1 MTDNKVSYQGGLR
14 EGLKWG
20 PPQNIFLRSI
30 LVSDSVKR
38 GGEHSRSRVG
48 GYPHKHR
55 LIPFHSGCAIQ
66 IYTSRERP
74 TAESFQEQSSESKDA
89 KILSEVLSSLSDPWI
104 KALFSGLSRD
114 GEGEGWGGMA
124 TSLNIESWPR
134 PWVRNPPLLSHMH
147 PSHDSPERRLASS
160 VPPFHWQKT

>member
-1 MTDNKVSYQGGLR
+1 MTDNKVSYQDGLR

-38 GGEHSRSRVG
+38 GGEQREKSRSRVG

-74 TAESFQEQSSESKDA
+74 TAESFQEQSSESKDP
-89 KILSEVLSSLSDPWI
+89 KILSEVLSSSLDPWI
-104 KALFSGLSRD
+104 KALFSGLSGD
-114 GEGEGWGGMA
+114 GEGEGWGGMGTA
-124 TSLNIESWPR
+124 LNHWIMAKALSQEPTSPSSHASFSW
-134 PWVRNPPLLSHMH
+134 
-147 PSHDSPERRLASS
+147 
-160 VPPFHWQKT
+160 